1 MKWEKD
7 LRLPFSCLLIDLCRE
22 AQQKEERM
30 LKDKILVAD
39 DEKSMREF
47 LDIMLK
53 KEGYK
58 VALASNGE
66 EVLKLI
72 EKDIFDLA
80 LVDIRMP
87 KLDGISA
94 LKRIKSFSPE
104 TIVIIITA
112 YASADTAIKAMKEGA
127 YDYITKPFKIEEIKL
142 IIKNALEKKQL
153 QTENILLKQV
163 VRDRYHFENIIG
175 QSSKMLE
182 LYDLMEKVAPTK
194 TNILITGES
203 GTGKELVAKAIHY
216 NSPRKDKPFVTL
228 NCGAIPESLIE
239 SELFGHMK
247 GAFTD
252 AITTKKGLFEV
263 ADEGTIFLDEISE
276 LPLMMQVKLLRV
288 LQDKEFKRVGGTE
301 DIRVDVR
308 IISATNKDLEVAV
321 REKQF
326 REDLFY
332 RLNVIQ
338 IKLPTLRERKEDI
351 AALTKHFL
359 KRYAEDLGKP
369 ITGIS
374 PEALRIL
381 VQYDYPGNVRELQ
394 NIIERA
400 VALET
405 AQELTPQN
413 LTSYLDDQ
421 LPQKKG
427 ALHLDLPSEGID
439 LEKVVEDLERTLLLK
454 ALDRTKGIKKKAADL
469 LHINFRSMRYRL
481 EKYGLN
487 DTEES

>member
-1 MKWEKD
+1 M
-7 LRLPFSCLLIDLCRE
+7 I
-22 AQQKEERM
+22 
-30 LKDKILVAD
+30 KDKILVAD
-39 DEKSMREF
+39 DEQSMREF

-58 VALASNGE
+58 VSLASNGE
-66 EVLKLI
+66 EVAKLV
-72 EKDIFDLA
+72 ENDLFDLV
-80 LVDIRMP
+80 LLDIRMP

-94 LKRIKSFSPE
+94 LKRIKANAPE
-104 TIVIIITA
+104 TVVIMITA
-112 YASADTAIKAMKEGA
+112 FASADTAIKAMKEGA
-127 YDYITKPFKIEEIKL
+127 YDYITKPFKVEEIKL
-142 IIKNALEKKQL
+142 IIKNALEKKNL
-153 QTENILLKQV
+153 QKENILLKQA
-163 VRDRYHFENIIG
+163 VRDRFHFGNIIG
-175 QSSKMLE
+175 QSPKMVA
-182 LYDLMEKVAPTK
+182 LYDLLEKVSPTK

-252 AITTKKGLFEV
+252 AIATKKGLFEV

-276 LPLMMQVKLLRV
+276 LPLLMQVKLLRV

-308 IISATNKDLEVAV
+308 IIAATNKELEEAV
-321 REKQF
+321 KEKRF

-338 IKLPTLRERKEDI
+338 IKLPPLRDRRDDIQTL
-351 AALTKHFL
+351 ANHFL
-359 KRYAEDLGKP
+359 KKYSQELSKN
-369 ITGIS
+369 IS
-374 PEALRIL
+374 KIAPEALQIL
-381 VQYDYPGNVRELQ
+381 MNYEYPGNVRELQ

-400 VALET
+400 VALESSPDLT
-405 AQELTPQN
+405 AHN
-413 LTSYLDDQ
+413 LSSYLNDQ
-421 LPQKKG
+421 PLLKRG
-427 ALHLDLPSEGID
+427 AIDVEIPSEGID
-439 LEKVVEDLERTLLLK
+439 LEKMVEDLERTLLLK
-454 ALDRTKGIKKKAADL
+454 ALDRTKGIKKKAAEL

-487 DTEES
+487 HGSDSDLA

>member
-1 MKWEKD
+1 M
-7 LRLPFSCLLIDLCRE
+7 I
-22 AQQKEERM
+22 
-30 LKDKILVAD
+30 KDKILVAD
-39 DEKSMREF
+39 DEQSMREF

-58 VALASNGE
+58 VSLASNGE
-66 EVLKLI
+66 EVGKLV
-72 EKDIFDLA
+72 ENDLFDLV
-80 LVDIRMP
+80 LLDIRMP
-87 KLDGISA
+87 KLDGIAA
-94 LKRIKSFSPE
+94 LKKIKASSPE
-104 TIVIIITA
+104 TIVIMITA

-127 YDYITKPFKIEEIKL
+127 YDYITKPFKVDEIKL
-142 IIKNALEKKQL
+142 IIKNALEKKNL
-153 QTENILLKQV
+153 QKENLLLKQV
-163 VRDRYHFENIIG
+163 VRDRYRFGSIIG
-175 QSSKMLE
+175 QSPKMLN
-182 LYDLMEKVAPTK
+182 LYDLLEKIAPTK

-216 NSPRKDKPFVTL
+216 NSPRKEKPFVTL
-228 NCGAIPESLIE
+228 NGGAIPETLIE

-252 AITTKKGLFEV
+252 AVVTKKGLFEV

-276 LPLMMQVKLLRV
+276 LPLIMQVKLLRV
-288 LQDKEFKRVGGTE
+288 LQDREFKRVGGTE

-308 IISATNKDLEVAV
+308 ILSATNKDLEGAV

-338 IKLPTLRERKEDI
+338 IRIPSLRERKEDI
-351 AALTKHFL
+351 PLLTSHFL
-359 KRYAEDLGKP
+359 KRYSEELGKQ
-369 ITGIS
+369 IS
-374 PEALRIL
+374 QISSEALRVL

-400 VALET
+400 MALET
-405 AQELTPQN
+405 SQELTAQN
-413 LTSYLDDQ
+413 LSSYIEEQ
-421 LPQKKG
+421 LPIKKRP
-427 ALHLDLPSEGID
+427 LDLEIPSEGVD
-439 LEKVVEDLERTLLLK
+439 LEKIVEDVERTLLLK
-454 ALDRTKGIKKKAADL
+454 ALARTKGIKKKAAEL

-487 DTEES
+487 HSDES

>member
-1 MKWEKD
+1 MKDDKM
-7 LRLPFSCLLIDLCRE
+7 F
-22 AQQKEERM
+22 
-30 LKDKILVAD
+30 KDKILVAD
-39 DEKSMREF
+39 DEQSMREF

-58 VALASNGE
+58 VSLAPNGE
-66 EVLKLI
+66 EVLKLA
-72 EKDIFDLA
+72 EKDIFDLI
-80 LVDIRMP
+80 LMDLRMP
-87 KLDGISA
+87 KMDGIAVLKKIKA
-94 LKRIKSFSPE
+94 LSPE

-112 YASADTAIKAMKEGA
+112 YASADTAIRAMKEGA
-127 YDYITKPFKIEEIKL
+127 YDYITKPFKVDEIKL
-142 IIKNALEKKQL
+142 IIKNALEKKYL
-153 QTENILLKQV
+153 EKENTLLKQV
-163 VRDRYHFENIIG
+163 VRDRYHFNNIIG
-175 QSSKMLE
+175 QSPKMLS
-182 LYDLMEKVAPTK
+182 LYDLLEKVSPTK
-194 TNILITGES
+194 TNILISGES

-252 AITTKKGLFEV
+252 AIATKKGLFEM

-276 LPLMMQVKLLRV
+276 LPLLMQVKLLRV

-308 IISATNKDLEVAV
+308 IISATNKDLEEAV
-321 REKQF
+321 RQKIF

-338 IKLPTLRERKEDI
+338 IKLPSLRERREDI
-351 AALTKHFL
+351 SLLAMHFL
-359 KRYAEDLGKP
+359 RKYSEELNKK
-369 ITGIS
+369 ITGVS
-374 PEALRIL
+374 PETLRIL
-381 VQYDYPGNVRELQ
+381 LDYDYPGNVRELQ

-400 VALET
+400 VALEGT
-405 AQELTPQN
+405 QELTPQN
-413 LTSYLDDQ
+413 LSSYLDQQVPSKRGNID
-421 LPQKKG
+421 
-427 ALHLDLPSEGID
+427 LDIPNEGID
-439 LEKVVEDLERTLLLK
+439 LEKVVEELERNLLLK
-454 ALDRTKGIKKKAADL
+454 ALDKTKGIKKKAAEL

-487 DTEES
+487 QGPDDLV

>member
-1 MKWEKD
+1 M
-7 LRLPFSCLLIDLCRE
+7 F
-22 AQQKEERM
+22 
-30 LKDKILVAD
+30 KDKILIAD
-39 DEKSMREF
+39 DEKSMREL

-58 VALASNGE
+58 LTLASNGE
-66 EVLKLI
+66 EVIKLI

-87 KLDGISA
+87 RQDGISV
-94 LKRIKSFSPE
+94 LKKIKTVSPE
-104 TIVIIITA
+104 TIVIMMTA
-112 YASADTAIKAMKEGA
+112 FASADTAIKAMKEGA
-127 YDYITKPFKIEEIKL
+127 YDYITKPFKIDEIK
-142 IIKNALEKKQL
+142 IIIQNALEKKHL
-153 QTENILLKQV
+153 EKENLLLKQV
-163 VRDRYHFENIIG
+163 VRDRYHFENIVG

-182 LYDLMEKVAPTK
+182 LYDLLEKVAPTK

-239 SELFGHMK
+239 SELFGHMR

-252 AITTKKGLFEV
+252 AIMTKKGLFEV
-263 ADEGTIFLDEISE
+263 ADEGTLFLDEISE

-288 LQDKEFKRVGGTE
+288 LQDREFKRVGGTE

-308 IISATNKDLEVAV
+308 IISATNKDLEGAV
-321 REKQF
+321 RDKQF

-351 AALTKHFL
+351 PSLVSHFL
-359 KRYAEDLGKP
+359 NRYAEELGKQ
-369 ITGIS
+369 IAGVS

-381 VQYDYPGNVRELQ
+381 VQYDFPGNVRELQ

-405 AQELTPQN
+405 SQELTAAN
-413 LTSYLDDQ
+413 LSSYLEEQ
-421 LPQKKG
+421 TLSLNKRKG
-427 ALHLDLPSEGID
+427 FDLEIPTEGVD
-439 LEKVVEDLERTLLLK
+439 LEKIVEDIERTLLIK
-454 ALDRTKGIKKKAADL
+454 ALDRTKGIKKKAAEL

-487 DTEES
+487 HDDEP

>member
-1 MKWEKD
+1 M
-7 LRLPFSCLLIDLCRE
+7 I
-22 AQQKEERM
+22 
-30 LKDKILVAD
+30 KDKILVAD
-39 DEKSMREF
+39 DEQSMREF

-58 VALASNGE
+58 VSLASNGE
-66 EVLKLI
+66 EVVKVVENDL
-72 EKDIFDLA
+72 FDLI
-80 LVDIRMP
+80 LLDIRMP

-94 LKRIKSFSPE
+94 LKKIKANSPE
-104 TIVIIITA
+104 TIVIMITA

-127 YDYITKPFKIEEIKL
+127 YDYITKPFKVEEIKL
-142 IIKNALEKKQL
+142 IIKNALEKKNL
-153 QTENILLKQV
+153 QKENTLLKQV
-163 VRDRYHFENIIG
+163 VRNRYHFGNIIG
-175 QSSKMLE
+175 QSPKMTV
-182 LYDLMEKVAPTK
+182 LYDLLEKVSPTK
-194 TNILITGES
+194 TNILIAGES

-216 NSPRKDKPFVTL
+216 NSPRKEKPFVTL

-252 AITTKKGLFEV
+252 AIATKKGLFEV

-276 LPLMMQVKLLRV
+276 LPLLMQVKLLRV

-308 IISATNKDLEVAV
+308 IISATNKDLEEAV
-321 REKQF
+321 KEKRF

-338 IKLPTLRERKEDI
+338 IKLPPLRDRKEDI
-351 AALTKHFL
+351 QILANHFL
-359 KRYAEDLGKP
+359 KKYSEELSKSILR
-369 ITGIS
+369 IS
-374 PEALRIL
+374 PDAHQIL
-381 VQYDYPGNVRELQ
+381 LNYDYPGNVRELQ

-400 VALET
+400 VALESS
-405 AQELTPQN
+405 QELTLNN
-413 LTSYLDDQ
+413 LSSYLNDQ
-421 LPQKKG
+421 PFPKKG
-427 ALHLDLPSEGID
+427 PIDIEIPSEGID
-439 LEKVVEDLERTLLLK
+439 LEKMVEDLERTLLLK
-454 ALDRTKGIKKKAADL
+454 ALDRTKGIKKKAAEL

-487 DTEES
+487 DGADSELG

>member
-1 MKWEKD
+1 M
-7 LRLPFSCLLIDLCRE
+7 I
-22 AQQKEERM
+22 
-30 LKDKILVAD
+30 KDKILVAD
-39 DEKSMREF
+39 DEQSMREF

-58 VALASNGE
+58 VSLASNGE
-66 EVLKLI
+66 EVAKLV
-72 EKDIFDLA
+72 DNDLFDLV
-80 LVDIRMP
+80 LLDIRMP

-94 LKRIKSFSPE
+94 LKKIKSNAPE
-104 TIVIIITA
+104 TIVIMITA

-127 YDYITKPFKIEEIKL
+127 YDYITKPFKVEEIKL
-142 IIKNALEKKQL
+142 IIKNALEKKNL
-153 QTENILLKQV
+153 QKENILLKQV
-163 VRDRYHFENIIG
+163 VRDRFHFGNIIG
-175 QSSKMLE
+175 QSPKMVA
-182 LYDLMEKVAPTK
+182 LYDLLEKVSPTK

-216 NSPRKDKPFVTL
+216 NSPRKEKPFVTL

-252 AITTKKGLFEV
+252 AIATKKGLFEV

-276 LPLMMQVKLLRV
+276 LPLLMQVKLLRV

-308 IISATNKDLEVAV
+308 IIAATNKDLEEAV
-321 REKQF
+321 KEKRF

-338 IKLPTLRERKEDI
+338 IKLPPLRDRKEDI
-351 AALTKHFL
+351 QTLANHFL
-359 KRYAEDLGKP
+359 KKYSQELSKAISK
-369 ITGIS
+369 IS
-374 PEALRIL
+374 PEALQIL
-381 VQYDYPGNVRELQ
+381 LNYEYPGNVRELQ

-400 VALET
+400 VALEGS
-405 AQELTPQN
+405 QELTPHN
-413 LTSYLDDQ
+413 LSSYLSEQ
-421 LPQKKG
+421 PLLKKG
-427 ALHLDLPSEGID
+427 PIDIEIPNEGID
-439 LEKVVEDLERTLLLK
+439 LEKIVEDLERSLLLK
-454 ALDRTKGIKKKAADL
+454 ALDRTKGIKKKAAEL

-487 DTEES
+487 HGVDSELG

>member
-1 MKWEKD
+1 M
-7 LRLPFSCLLIDLCRE
+7 I
-22 AQQKEERM
+22 
-30 LKDKILVAD
+30 KDKILVAD
-39 DEKSMREF
+39 DEQSMREF

-58 VALASNGE
+58 VSLASNGE
-66 EVLKLI
+66 EVVKMIDNDL
-72 EKDIFDLA
+72 FDLV
-80 LVDIRMP
+80 LLDIRMP

-94 LKRIKSFSPE
+94 LKKIKAIAPE
-104 TIVIIITA
+104 TIVIMITA

-127 YDYITKPFKIEEIKL
+127 YDYITKPFKVEEIKL
-142 IIKNALEKKQL
+142 IINNALEKKNL
-153 QTENILLKQV
+153 QKENILLKQV
-163 VRDRYHFENIIG
+163 VRDRYHFGNIIG
-175 QSSKMLE
+175 QSLKMVS
-182 LYDLMEKVAPTK
+182 LYDLLEKVSPTK
-194 TNILITGES
+194 TNILIAGES

-216 NSPRKDKPFVTL
+216 NSPRKEKPFVTL

-252 AITTKKGLFEV
+252 AIATKKGLFEV

-276 LPLMMQVKLLRV
+276 LPLLMQVKLLRV

-308 IISATNKDLEVAV
+308 IISATNKDLEEAV
-321 REKQF
+321 KEKRF

-338 IKLPTLRERKEDI
+338 IKLPPLRDRKEDI
-351 AALTKHFL
+351 PILANHFL
-359 KRYAEDLGKP
+359 KKYSEELNKN
-369 ITGIS
+369 ILKIS
-374 PEALRIL
+374 PEALQIL
-381 VQYDYPGNVRELQ
+381 LNYEYPGNVRELQ

-400 VALET
+400 VALESN
-405 AQELTPQN
+405 QELTVHN
-413 LTSYLDDQ
+413 LSSYLSEQ
-421 LPQKKG
+421 PLLKKG
-427 ALHLDLPSEGID
+427 PIDIEIPNEGID
-439 LEKVVEDLERTLLLK
+439 LEKIVEDLERTLLLK
-454 ALDRTKGIKKKAADL
+454 ALDKTKGIKKKAAEL

-487 DTEES
+487 HGVDSELG

>member
-1 MKWEKD
+1 M
-7 LRLPFSCLLIDLCRE
+7 F
-22 AQQKEERM
+22 
-30 LKDKILVAD
+30 KDKILVAD

-58 VALASNGE
+58 VTLASNGE
-66 EVLKLI
+66 EVMKLI

-87 KLDGISA
+87 RQDGISV
-94 LKRIKSFSPE
+94 LKRIKTVSPE
-104 TIVIIITA
+104 TIVIVITA

-127 YDYITKPFKIEEIKL
+127 YDYITKPFKIDEIKL
-142 IIKNALEKKQL
+142 IIQNALEKKHL
-153 QTENILLKQV
+153 QKENLLLKQV

-182 LYDLMEKVAPTK
+182 LYDLLEKVAPTK

-288 LQDKEFKRVGGTE
+288 LQDREFKRVGGTE

-308 IISATNKDLEVAV
+308 IISATNKDVEEAV

-338 IKLPTLRERKEDI
+338 IKIPSLRERKEDI
-351 AALTKHFL
+351 PSLASHFL
-359 KRYAEDLGKP
+359 KRYSEELGKQ
-369 ITGIS
+369 ISQIS

-405 AQELTPQN
+405 SPELTAHN
-413 LTSYLDDQ
+413 LSSYVEEQ
-421 LPQKKG
+421 LPLKKRP
-427 ALHLDLPSEGID
+427 LDLEIPNEGID
-439 LEKVVEDLERTLLLK
+439 LEKIVEDIERTLLLK
-454 ALDRTKGIKKKAADL
+454 ALDRTKGIKKKAAEL

-487 DTEES
+487 HTDES

>member
-1 MKWEKD
+1 MIE
-7 LRLPFSCLLIDLCRE
+7 
-22 AQQKEERM
+22 
-30 LKDKILVAD
+30 DKILVVD
-39 DEKSMREF
+39 DEQSMREF

-58 VALASNGE
+58 VSLASNGE

-72 EKDIFDLA
+72 EKDIFDLV
-80 LVDIRMP
+80 LLDIRMP
-87 KLDGISA
+87 KMDGIA
-94 LKRIKSFSPE
+94 VLKKIKATSPE
-104 TIVIIITA
+104 TVVIMITA

-127 YDYITKPFKIEEIKL
+127 YDYITKPFKVEEIKL
-142 IIKNALEKKQL
+142 IIKNALEKKNL
-153 QTENILLKQV
+153 QKENILLKQLV
-163 VRDRYHFENIIG
+163 KDRYHFENIIG
-175 QSSKMLE
+175 QSPKMLALYE
-182 LYDLMEKVAPTK
+182 LLEKVAPTK

-203 GTGKELVAKAIHY
+203 GTGKELAAKAIHY
-216 NSPRKDKPFVTL
+216 NSARKDKPFVTL

-252 AITTKKGLFEV
+252 AIATKKGLFEI

-276 LPLMMQVKLLRV
+276 LPLLMQVKLLRV
-288 LQDKEFKRVGGTE
+288 LQDREFKRVGGTE

-321 REKQF
+321 KEKLF

-338 IKLPTLRERKEDI
+338 IKLPPLRERKDDI
-351 AALTKHFL
+351 PPLANHFL
-359 KRYAEDLGKP
+359 KKYSEELNKN
-369 ITGIS
+369 ILKIS
-374 PEALRIL
+374 PEALQVL
-381 VQYDYPGNVRELQ
+381 FNYEYPGNVRELQ

-400 VALET
+400 VALESS
-405 AQELTPQN
+405 QELTVHN
-413 LTSYLDDQ
+413 LSSYLSEQ
-421 LPQKKG
+421 PLLKKG
-427 ALHLDLPSEGID
+427 PIDIEIPNEGID
-439 LEKVVEDLERTLLLK
+439 LEKIVEDLERSLLLK
-454 ALDRTKGIKKKAADL
+454 ALDKTKGIKKKAAEL

-487 DTEES
+487 HGVDSELG

>member
-1 MKWEKD
+1 M
-7 LRLPFSCLLIDLCRE
+7 I
-22 AQQKEERM
+22 
-30 LKDKILVAD
+30 KDKILVAD
-39 DEKSMREF
+39 DEQSMREF

-53 KEGYK
+53 KEEYK
-58 VALASNGE
+58 VSLASNGE
-66 EVLKLI
+66 EVVKLI
-72 EKDIFDLA
+72 DNDLFDLV
-80 LVDIRMP
+80 LLDIRMP

-94 LKRIKSFSPE
+94 LKKIKAIAPE
-104 TIVIIITA
+104 TIVIMITA

-127 YDYITKPFKIEEIKL
+127 YDYITKPFKVEEIKL
-142 IIKNALEKKQL
+142 IIKNALEKKNL
-153 QTENILLKQV
+153 QKENILLKQV
-163 VRDRYHFENIIG
+163 VRDRYHFGNIIG
-175 QSSKMLE
+175 QSPKMVV
-182 LYDLMEKVAPTK
+182 LYDLLEKVSPTK

-216 NSPRKDKPFVTL
+216 NSPRKEKPFVTL

-252 AITTKKGLFEV
+252 AIATKKGLFEV

-276 LPLMMQVKLLRV
+276 LPLLMQVKLLRV

-308 IISATNKDLEVAV
+308 IISATNKDLEEGVK
-321 REKQF
+321 EKRF

-338 IKLPTLRERKEDI
+338 IKLPPLRDRKEDVQI
-351 AALTKHFL
+351 LANHFL
-359 KRYAEDLGKP
+359 KKYSEELNKNIAKF
-369 ITGIS
+369 S
-374 PEALRIL
+374 PEALPIL
-381 VQYDYPGNVRELQ
+381 LNYEYPGNVRELQ

-400 VALET
+400 VALESN
-405 AQELTPQN
+405 QELTAHN
-413 LTSYLDDQ
+413 LSSYLNEQ
-421 LPQKKG
+421 PLLRKG
-427 ALHLDLPSEGID
+427 PIDIEIPNEGID
-439 LEKVVEDLERTLLLK
+439 LEKMVEDLERTLLLK
-454 ALDRTKGIKKKAADL
+454 ALDKTKGIKKKAAEL

-487 DTEES
+487 HGVDSELG